1 MSADVLAQHPS
12 ALRVGGLRRHR
23 GILASASQT
32 DPEWAGDVVGDDGGV
47 RLDLADQWDGVASG
61 ELTGPDGQRY
71 RRRTTKAKRREG
83 DQLIQA
89 GTPLALYYWAGGQL
103 EWFDGDEATA
113 RWQKVRRAVTS
124 QEPRP
129 QRRRGLDRRPLG
141 GQ

>member
-1 MSADVLAQHPS
+1 M
-12 ALRVGGLRRHR
+12 
-23 GILASASQT
+23 
-32 DPEWAGDVVGDDGGV
+32 

-129 QRRRGLDRRPLG
+129 KGDVDWTAGRWEDSDSHPIFLLTGHC
-141 GQ
+141 